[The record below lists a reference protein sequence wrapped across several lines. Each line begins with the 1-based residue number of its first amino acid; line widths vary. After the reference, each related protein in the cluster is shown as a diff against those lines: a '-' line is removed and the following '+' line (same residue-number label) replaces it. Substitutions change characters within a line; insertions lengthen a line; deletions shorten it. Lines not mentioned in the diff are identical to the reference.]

1 VVYIVATVLSLG
13 LAEFGPP
20 KSVSIRNPW
29 LKIFAFLAVK
39 SFRVFGVF
47 RVGESRISGGDK
59 KDLLNHVFIQDP
71 FFVSVGVE
79 QKHRVPI
86 CVNHPSVRID
96 IVGQH
101 TAGQGF
107 GFAVAGA
114 AA

>member
-1 VVYIVATVLSLG
+1 
-13 LAEFGPP
+13 
-20 KSVSIRNPW
+20 
-29 LKIFAFLAVK
+29 
-39 SFRVFGVF
+39 
-47 RVGESRISGGDK
+47 
-59 KDLLNHVFIQDP
+59 VFIQDP
-71 FFVSVGVE
+71 FFVSVGME

-107 GFAVAGA
+107 DFAVAGA